1 MKNTLLIAAL
11 AVCAGGHAA
20 SWTWTFDDNLNE
32 LGGGPALT
40 ASGVTSFV
48 DASINGESSRAL
60 KLDASFLTGGSWLTS
75 ANPIGAN
82 GGGTRTNV
90 FSILMDVKIPGAAA
104 GSFHSLLQTDPTA
117 NANDGDWFIN
127 GVEGLGISQ
136 NYTDTGNATRFTPNV
151 WTRIVLTIDQ
161 SNTATG
167 DDRAYRSYVNGQLQ
181 NIVQSPS
188 EFALDG
194 RYGLQSAFH
203 FFADEDG
210 ESRWPMEVNNIMLFD
225 TYLSA
230 NEVRLYGG
238 AQAGAPTP
246 IPEPFTM
253 GVLALGAAVVA
264 RRRSKKS

>member
-40 ASGVTSFV
+40 ATGVTSFV
-48 DASINGESSRAL
+48 DATINGEAARAMR
-60 KLDASFLTGGSWLTS
+60 LDASFLTGGSWLS
-75 ANPIGAN
+75 LNNPIGAN
-82 GGGTRTNV
+82 GGGTRTNT
-90 FSILMDVKIPGAAA
+90 FSILMDVKIPGASA
-104 GSFHSLLQTDPTA
+104 GTFHSLLQTDPVP

-127 GVEGLGISQ
+127 GVEGLGISG
-136 NYTDTGNATRFTPNV
+136 NYTDTGNSLRFTPNV
-151 WTRIVLTIDQ
+151 WTRIVLTIDNT
-161 SNTATG
+161 NTATG
-167 DDRAYRSYVNGQLQ
+167 DGRAYRSYVNGQLQ
-181 NIVQSPS
+181 NIVQNA
-188 EFALDG
+188 ALAIDG
-194 RYGLQSAFH
+194 RFTLQNVLH
-203 FFADEDG
+203 FFADEDL

-225 TYLSA
+225 SYLSA
-230 NEVRLYGG
+230 SEVELWAG